1 MGTTGEVAC
10 SGDKVGSRK
19 AYMQHRRGRFR
30 RANRHRACSRGRG
43 RARCCSRRGREIL
56 GTRCPGAVLGLLFL
70 RPWSHARVQSRWW
83 CRVVGMGNLW
93 RCPAIP
99 WCTWRR
105 RVEERQRLS
114 SLALRLAR
122 IQESIDSA
130 PIANYDRHPAAWN
143 GIAARLPALE
153 TRRMRYRSCRACLV
167 SSCALTRRR
176 FALTCY
182 VVVLLSPLRWN
193 RISSRDHAPHGTR

>member
-1 MGTTGEVAC
+1 MGTTVEEAC

-19 AYMQHRRGRFR
+19 TYMQHRRGKFR

-56 GTRCPGAVLGLLFL
+56 GTRCPGAVLGLLFP
-70 RPWSHARVQSRWW
+70 RPCGRGRVQSRWW
-83 CRVVGMGNLW
+83 RRVVGMGNLW
-93 RCPAIP
+93 RCPATP

-122 IQESIDSA
+122 KQESSSA
-130 PIANYDRHPAAWN
+130 PIANYDRHPACLGW
-143 GIAARLPALE
+143 
-153 TRRMRYRSCRACLV
+153 YRSAVTSAGNTAHAIPQL
-167 SSCALTRRR
+167 SSL
-176 FALTCY
+176 LD
-182 VVVLLSPLRWN
+182 VVLRAD
-193 RISSRDHAPHGTR
+193 RKET